1 MFSMFYVG
9 GLKGTYVYSCMY
21 VTSKHK
27 TIVHTIS
34 VLVGTCLTFNT
45 DIEVVEST
53 KDKV

>member
-1 MFSMFYVG
+1 MHIHACM
-9 GLKGTYVYSCMY
+9 LHLNTY
-21 VTSKHK
+21 
-27 TIVHTIS
+27 VHTIS